1 MEINPVSRIV
11 VLMMEN
17 QSFDRLLG
25 YVKGV
30 GRLDGSQYALN
41 SKG

>member
-1 MEINPVSRIV
+1 MKANPIKRIV

-25 YVKGV
+25 FVKGV
-30 GRLDGSQYALN
+30 GQ
-41 SKG
+41 KV